1 MKVREFA
8 SLFKP
13 ITEGPRPGRLGRCHN
28 IQDLRREAR
37 RFLPRAVF
45 DFVDGAAQDERTVL
59 RNHEAFGDFDLLPRV
74 LRDVGEVDLRTELL
88 GCPSELPIALAPTGG
103 TGLIRTEG
111 ECDVAAA
118 AGRLGIPCTLSTM
131 SSRSIEEVAAST
143 QTPLWFQLYVV
154 RDRGRCR
161 EIIQRA
167 RAAGYRALLVTVDTA
182 VTGGRERDLRNGFM
196 LPPTIGPRMLGQGIR
211 RPRWSWQF
219 VRGRMPTLGNFDD
232 ASYGIRDQRVR
243 VRGQI
248 DPTLNWD
255 DLSWITETWGGPVVL
270 KGVVSAVDAQLAAE
284 AGVRGLVVSNHGGRQ
299 LDGAPATI
307 DVLAE
312 IVDAVGDRMEVL
324 LDSGVRRGADVAR
337 ALALGASGCL
347 IGRPFVYGLAA
358 GGPAGVER
366 AVRLL
371 EGELRRTLALLGA
384 TSVAQLDRSFIR
396 PRSGAIPAGLNHG
409 AGAGPDGRKPAVE
422 GQEVGVQGNR
432 R

>member
-13 ITEGPRPGRLGRCHN
+13 TAETPRLGSLGRCHN

-45 DFVDGAAQDERTVL
+45 DFVDGAAQDERTVR
-59 RNHEAFGDFDLLPRV
+59 RNNEAFGDFDLLPRV
-74 LRDVGEVDLRTELL
+74 LRDVGEVDLSTELL
-88 GCPSELPIALAPTGG
+88 GCPSALPIALAPTGG
-103 TGLIRTEG
+103 TGLVRTEG

-131 SSRSIEEVAAST
+131 SSRSIEEVAAAT

-167 RAAGYRALLVTVDTA
+167 RAAGYRALLLTVDTA

-196 LPPTIGPRMLGQGIR
+196 LPPTVGPKMLGQGMR

-219 VRGRMPTLGNFDD
+219 VRGRMPTMGNFDD
-232 ASYGIRDQRVR
+232 ASLGIRDQRVR

-255 DLSWITETWGGPVVL
+255 DLGWITETWGGPVVL
-270 KGVVSAVDAQLAAE
+270 KGVVSATDARLAAE

-299 LDGAPATI
+299 LDGSPATI

-358 GGPAGVER
+358 GGTAGVER
-366 AVRLL
+366 AVRML

-384 TSVAQLDRSFIR
+384 TSVGQLDRSFIR
-396 PRSGAIPAGLNHG
+396 PRSGAVPIRPSGIRTDEPQPVLG
-409 AGAGPDGRKPAVE
+409 GR
-422 GQEVGVQGNR
+422 EVGT
-432 R
+432 